1 MNASGGGAPRRCMD
15 VNTTPAAETASAP
28 LRRRRPPRAA
38 VAIGALAVASLAA
51 VGMLSLPG
59 PGRAVGGG
67 RVAWPARAQAEFA
80 SATPAQVASEPGIR
94 PRTAPLDGLRW
105 RAIVIHESGTP
116 AGDMATLERRHFDAG
131 RAGLGFH
138 FVVGN
143 GQGMEDG
150 LVGIGYR
157 WDRQLPGAHAPA
169 SWHAPGRGGMLDGA
183 GLNDSAIAIC
193 VIGNSDRRPWSDRQR
208 RETANLVRALQ
219 RECGIP
225 DDAVHVARELSSPGP
240 AARTGWRPRV
250 ADAGSER

>member
-1 MNASGGGAPRRCMD
+1 MNASGGGALRRSMD
-15 VNTTPAAETASAP
+15 VNTTPAAETPSAP
-28 LRRRRPPRAA
+28 LGRRRPPRAA
-38 VAIGALAVASLAA
+38 VAIGALAVASVAA
-51 VGMLSLPG
+51 VGVLSLPG
-59 PGRAVGGG
+59 PRHAVGGG
-67 RVAWPARAQAEFA
+67 RTAWPARAQAEVGSA
-80 SATPAQVASEPGIR
+80 SPAQVTREPGIR
-94 PRTAPLDGLRW
+94 PRTAPLDGRRW
-105 RAIVIHESGTP
+105 RALVIHESGTP
-116 AGDMATLERRHFDAG
+116 AGDMASIERRHFDAG

-150 LVGIGYR
+150 HVGIGYR

-169 SWHAPGRGGMLDGA
+169 SWRAPGRGGMLDGA

-225 DDAVHVARELSSPGP
+225 DEAVHSARDLARAGARAGIG
-240 AARTGWRPRV
+240 AAGAAFDGNP
-250 ADAGSER
+250 

>member
-1 MNASGGGAPRRCMD
+1 MNASGGGAPRRCKD
-15 VNTTPAAETASAP
+15 VNTTPATETSSASRP
-28 LRRRRPPRAA
+28 NRRPPRAA
-38 VAIGALAVASLAA
+38 IAIGALAVASLAA
-51 VGMLSLPG
+51 VGVLSLPG
-59 PGRAVGGG
+59 PGHAVRAG
-67 RVAWPARAQAEFA
+67 RVAWPVRPLAEVGSSSPA
-80 SATPAQVASEPGIR
+80 AATSEPGIR
-94 PRTAPLDGLRW
+94 PRTAPLDGPRW

-116 AGDMATLERRHFDAG
+116 AGDMATLERRHFEAG

-169 SWHAPGRGGMLDGA
+169 SWSAAGRGGMLDGS
-183 GLNDSAIAIC
+183 GLNESAIAIC

-225 DDAVHVARELSSPGP
+225 DDAVHVARELSSPDEAG
-240 AARTGWRPRV
+240 RTGGRPRS
-250 ADAGSER
+250 ASARSDR

>member
-1 MNASGGGAPRRCMD
+1 MNASGGGALRRSMD
-15 VNTTPAAETASAP
+15 VNTTPATETPSAP
-28 LRRRRPPRAA
+28 LCRRPPRAA

-67 RVAWPARAQAEFA
+67 RTAWPARAQPEVGAA
-80 SATPAQVASEPGIR
+80 SPASVMSEPGIR

-143 GQGMEDG
+143 GHGMEDG
-150 LVGIGYR
+150 IVGIGYR

-183 GLNDSAIAIC
+183 GLNESAIAIC
-193 VIGNSDRRPWSDRQR
+193 VIGNSDRRPWSERQR
-208 RETANLVRALQ
+208 RETTNLVRALQ
-219 RECGIP
+219 RECGIS

-240 AARTGWRPRV
+240 AARTGWRPRG
-250 ADAGSER
+250 ADAGPER

>member
-1 MNASGGGAPRRCMD
+1 MNASGGGAPRRCLD
-15 VNTTPAAETASAP
+15 VNTTPATETPSAP

-38 VAIGALAVASLAA
+38 VAVCALAMASLVA
-51 VGMLSLPG
+51 VGVLSLPG
-59 PGRAVGGG
+59 PGHAVGGG
-67 RVAWPARAQAEFA
+67 LHAWPARAQAEFGAA
-80 SATPAQVASEPGIR
+80 SPVQATREPGIR
-94 PRTAPLDGLRW
+94 PRTAPLDGPRW

-116 AGDMATLERRHFDAG
+116 AGDMASLERRHFQAG

-150 LVGIGYR
+150 LVGVGYR

-169 SWHAPGRGGMLDGA
+169 QWRASARGGMLDGA

-193 VIGNSDRRPWSDRQR
+193 VIGNSDRRPWSDRQQ

-225 DDAVHVARELSSPGP
+225 DEAVHAARDLSSPVP
-240 AARTGWRPRV
+240 AARVGRRPGV
-250 ADAGSER
+250 AQVGP